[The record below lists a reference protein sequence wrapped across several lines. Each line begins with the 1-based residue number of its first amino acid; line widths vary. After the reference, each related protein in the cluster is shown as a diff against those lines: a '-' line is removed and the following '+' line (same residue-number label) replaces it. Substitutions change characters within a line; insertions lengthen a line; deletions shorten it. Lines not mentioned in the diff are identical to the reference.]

1 MSADA
6 TAPEATLSP
15 TEQFLEKNLRKII
28 WLAILIVIGLGASWL
43 VSHNARVAAEAAAE
57 EVTAAKTVDD
67 CDLVIRK
74 HAGSIAAANALLLKA
89 TLQWDKNEKS
99 DSVKTLQEFTSQFPK
114 HPFYGQTLLAI
125 ASKKELLGEKTEA
138 KVGYEQVLASFP
150 NTELA
155 QLAQIRLGDLL
166 WAEGKEAEAK
176 KAYEEATKSFPGL
189 TAFEKESS
197 ERLTWLASS
206 LPTKEVEAPP
216 APKPPA
222 PPPGAAGLNLKGA
235 EGGIKATI
243 NPSDLGKTPLML
255 QGAPTPAPA
264 PAPPPTATSPAVE
277 VPVTPAPK
285 PATPSTPAP
294 TPPVPAPT
302 VPATP
307 PTPAPTVPATPPA
320 PAPSIPAAP
329 PVPAPAPAPAK

>member
-1 MSADA
+1 MSADE

-15 TEQFLEKNLRKII
+15 SEQFLEKNLRKII
-28 WLAILIVIGLGASWL
+28 WLSILIVVGLGAYWL

-74 HAGSIAAANALLLKA
+74 HAGSIAAANAMLLKA
-89 TLQWDKNEKS
+89 NLQWEKNEKS
-99 DSVKTLQEFTSQFPK
+99 DSVKTLQEFTTQFPK

-125 ASKKELLGEKTEA
+125 ASKKELLGETSEA
-138 KVGYEQVLASFP
+138 KAGYEQILADFP

-166 WAEGKEAEAK
+166 WADGKTEEAK
-176 KAYEEATKSFPGL
+176 KAYEEATANFLGV
-189 TAFEKESS
+189 TAFEQESN

-222 PPPGAAGLNLKGA
+222 PPPGAPGINLNGA

-243 NPSDLGKTPLML
+243 NPTDLGKAPLML
-255 QGAPTPAPA
+255 QPAPSLPKA
-264 PAPPPTATSPAVE
+264 PATPPPSATSPAVE
-277 VPVTPAPK
+277 VPATPAPK
-285 PATPSTPAP
+285 AAAP

-307 PTPAPTVPATPPA
+307 PAPA
-320 PAPSIPAAP
+320 PAIPAAP
-329 PVPAPAPAPAK
+329 PVPAPATPPAPAPAK

>member
-1 MSADA
+1 MSADE

-28 WLAILIVIGLGASWL
+28 WLAILIVVGLGAYWL

-74 HAGSIAAANALLLKA
+74 HAGSIAAANAMLLKA
-89 TLQWDKNEKS
+89 NLQWEKNEKS
-99 DSVKTLQEFTSQFPK
+99 DSVKTLQDFTSQFPK

-125 ASKKELLGEKTEA
+125 ASKKELLGETSEA
-138 KVGYEQVLASFP
+138 KAGYEQLLTDFP

-166 WAEGKEAEAK
+166 WADGKKEEAK
-176 KAYEEATKSFPGL
+176 KAYEEATANFPGL
-189 TAFEKESS
+189 TAFEQESN

-222 PPPGAAGLNLKGA
+222 PPPGAPGLNLKGA
-235 EGGIKATI
+235 ESGIKATI
-243 NPSDLGKTPLML
+243 NPTDLGKTPLML
-255 QGAPTPAPA
+255 QPAPSLPPTPPV
-264 PAPPPTATSPAVE
+264 PPPSATSPAVE
-277 VPVTPAPK
+277 VPATPAPK
-285 PATPSTPAP
+285 PATP
-294 TPPVPAPT
+294 PVPAPT
-302 VPATP
+302 APATP
-307 PTPAPTVPATPPA
+307 PP
-320 PAPSIPAAP
+320 
-329 PVPAPAPAPAK
+329 PAPAPAPAK